1 MGTRLQGKTAI
12 ITGASAGIGWATAH
26 ALAAE
31 GANVVVTARREER
44 LKKLVAEIEATGA
57 KAIYVAGDASLEP
70 TAITVVQKALEA
82 FGKIDILINNAGVGV
97 YKHIVNLTL
106 AEYDRMVNSNV
117 RSSFLFTRYVVPH
130 LITQK
135 SGTLLFVSSVAGLF
149 GYPTES
155 VYCATKF
162 AQIGMAQALD
172 KELSE
177 YGIHVGAIC
186 PGGVK
191 TEFAIGHGRT
201 VEGVAASDMME
212 ADEVAEA
219 ILLAC
224 VQRPGTRIHQLV
236 MRPMSEPWG

>member
-1 MGTRLQGKTAI
+1 VEDLRAQGC
-12 ITGASAGIGWATAH
+12 
-26 ALAAE
+26 
-31 GANVVVTARREER
+31 
-44 LKKLVAEIEATGA
+44 
-57 KAIYVAGDASLEP
+57 KAVFVAGDAGEEK
-70 TAITVVQKALEA
+70 TAIAVVEKALKS

-97 YKHIVNLTL
+97 YKPLVETTV
-106 AEYDRMVNSNV
+106 AEYDKMVNTNV
-117 RSSFLFTRYVVPH
+117 RSSFLFSRYVVPH
-130 LITQK
+130 FIAQK
-135 SGTLLFVSSVAGLF
+135 SGNLIFVSSVAGIY

-172 KELSE
+172 KELIEHCIQVS
-177 YGIHVGAIC
+177 AIC

-219 ILLAC
+219 IVLAC
-224 VQRPGTRIHQLV
+224 LQKPGTRINQIM
-236 MRPMSEPWG
+236 MRPLSEPWG